1 MAISGPVVLDFD
13 VLEPVTMTIIASL
26 GLSDI
31 NLAAI
36 FNLLPVTNLVLP
48 VGMHFQRKQGK
59 IRIPPELNRPGEIM
73 SMRWSGNVRW
83 IVRSEKARSFPHS
96 IIIDVGTTNQ
106 IVSLKLSRSIKFTTK
121 RVSYA
126 KEAYQIITD
135 LLRRCQEDLNL
146 IRS

>member
-73 SMRWSGNVRW
+73 SMRWSGNVRG
-83 IVRSEKARSFPHS
+83 IVRSEKARSFPPA
-96 IIIDVGTTNQ
+96 G
-106 IVSLKLSRSIKFTTK
+106 
-121 RVSYA
+121 RVLLCILQHQASYFLRTD
-126 KEAYQIITD
+126 KEEF
-135 LLRRCQEDLNL
+135 LRLVFH
-146 IRS
+146 